1 MFLRK
6 ILDFFGGYVII
17 SLKGF
22 YIERF
27 INICIRRG
35 IKVWQIKRPEK
46 NRAVVCMKI
55 SGFRQI
61 RSVARKTYTTL
72 HIIKKC
78 GLPILLYKYRKRYV
92 LFAGTAV
99 ILIFMF
105 VMSQFVWII
114 DVKCAE
120 NIPKETIIQAAK
132 EAGVYEGARKSQL
145 KDIQKIRDIIL
156 NRVNDI
162 AWAWVYIEGSKAT
175 IEIREKILPP
185 MIVDKNMPC
194 DVVAMRD
201 GLIKKVTV
209 KEGTTSFETGD
220 AVLAGEVVISGT
232 ILNND
237 SANVRYVH
245 ALGTVEASTW
255 HEKTKQYKLY
265 NEIRT
270 PTGNRKHKYTIN
282 LFSKK
287 FNLYFKE
294 DVPYEDYDKT
304 ESENE
309 FKIGGNYLG
318 IGIYGTHYS
327 EVTVSHEAIP
337 IESAVEY
344 AKNDLEEQIAQELIA
359 GTKLVENKCTYKQI
373 DNETIEVTVTMEFV
387 EKIGTEK
394 IIQTQEE

>member
-61 RSVARKTYTTL
+61 RPVARKTYTTL

-175 IEIREKILPP
+175 IEIREKIR
-185 MIVDKNMPC
+185 C
-194 DVVAMRD
+194 
-201 GLIKKVTV
+201 
-209 KEGTTSFETGD
+209 
-220 AVLAGEVVISGT
+220 
-232 ILNND
+232 
-237 SANVRYVH
+237 
-245 ALGTVEASTW
+245 
-255 HEKTKQYKLY
+255 
-265 NEIRT
+265 
-270 PTGNRKHKYTIN
+270 
-282 LFSKK
+282 
-287 FNLYFKE
+287 
-294 DVPYEDYDKT
+294 
-304 ESENE
+304 
-309 FKIGGNYLG
+309 GGN
-318 IGIYGTHYS
+318 
-327 EVTVSHEAIP
+327 A
-337 IESAVEY
+337 
-344 AKNDLEEQIAQELIA
+344 
-359 GTKLVENKCTYKQI
+359 
-373 DNETIEVTVTMEFV
+373 
-387 EKIGTEK
+387 
-394 IIQTQEE
+394 